1 MCSNIKLKIDFYNV
15 SYPLS
20 TNDAILEHVNLHLSA
35 GIYQL
40 VGVNGVG
47 KSTILKT
54 LNGDLHVDKFNV
66 LLNSKPVDIY
76 NTTSIFLFDD
86 KFIGYEFLRPHEYI
100 NLIAMTFNL
109 KINLDIMNYLFL
121 KTGLIDYDHTLI
133 KNLSQGN
140 QQKLV
145 ILLSF
150 VFDLNIILFDENFE
164 NLDTKTKTV
173 FFNLMKKQLNS
184 KIFIVV
190 SHNNV
195 FDELDPNPIEVN
207 KMETVSYD

>member
-1 MCSNIKLKIDFYNV
+1 MCSTIKLKLNFYNV

-20 TNDAILEHVNLHLSA
+20 TSTAILDHVNLHLSA
-35 GIYQL
+35 GICQL

-54 LNGDLHVDKFNV
+54 LNGDLHVDKFTV
-66 LLNSKPVDIY
+66 LLNNKPIDIY

-109 KINLDIMNYLFL
+109 KINSDIMNYLFL
-121 KTGLIDYDHTLI
+121 KTGLSNYDHTLI

-145 ILLSF
+145 ICRLH
-150 VFDLNIILFDENFE
+150 I
-164 NLDTKTKTV
+164 
-173 FFNLMKKQLNS
+173 
-184 KIFIVV
+184 
-190 SHNNV
+190 
-195 FDELDPNPIEVN
+195 
-207 KMETVSYD
+207 